1 MQNSSHRVFPSQLS
15 FSRIKEAMGSVVVV
29 RMGIEKSA
37 VEDFKR
43 YSLGSL
49 IVRFDIEPR
58 SWVYLAWFSL

>member
-1 MQNSSHRVFPSQLS
+1 
-15 FSRIKEAMGSVVVV
+15 MGSVVVV